1 MAGASQVAHP
11 LFFRPRCQ
19 RLCEPRPRAF
29 CCMCRSGLPYG
40 PFRGAGRPL
49 PGCNTA
55 GACWAGRM
63 VPSAVGRRAGPG
75 HGAAVG
81 GVGHWAVH
89 MSVMLINKRWQKC
102 AIILYYWLTCYVGL
116 VFADLR
122 LLFWDKRFKFAKIVN
137 LYKNRYAPSFT
148 KRNAAGPVGRNAP
161 AGGAGRHGP
170 PGPWQEE
177 GRRRGPGPEKRHGRH
192 GLRQAGEKRH

>member
-1 MAGASQVAHP
+1 
-11 LFFRPRCQ
+11 
-19 RLCEPRPRAF
+19 
-29 CCMCRSGLPYG
+29 
-40 PFRGAGRPL
+40 
-49 PGCNTA
+49 
-55 GACWAGRM
+55 M

-137 LYKNRYAPSFT
+137 LPKI
-148 KRNAAGPVGRNAP
+148 
-161 AGGAGRHGP
+161 
-170 PGPWQEE
+170 
-177 GRRRGPGPEKRHGRH
+177 RR
-192 GLRQAGEKRH
+192 